1 MEHYDILII
10 GGGAAGIAA
19 AKAAVAADCKSVA
32 LVDRKPA
39 LGGVLLQCAHRGFG
53 EGLTG
58 KEYTAELLRH
68 FPDGITLILNT
79 TVLSVEKTK
88 IARLSG
94 GRTISFCELIYAA
107 GCREIPMGALPI
119 AGTRPRGIYTAGQM
133 QEMMNLYGFCPEGPV
148 VILGSGDIGLI
159 MAAQIAALSIPVTL
173 VERKDTCGGL
183 ARNRR
188 CLTQFPIRLICSRTI
203 ETVHG
208 ERTLEGCRLSGGE
221 YLPCKTLLIA
231 AGLRPD
237 RDLIAGIGN
246 PSWLHLCGNCNAVQP
261 MVEGVTAEGTRVG
274 RAAALTLRRRETA
287 EETACRQR

>member
-1 MEHYDILII
+1 MEHFDILII
-10 GGGAAGIAA
+10 GGGAAGVAA
-19 AKAAVAADCKSVA
+19 ADAAADAGCKSVA

-58 KEYTAELLRH
+58 TEYAHTLLRD
-68 FPDGITLILNT
+68 FSKDISLFLNT

-88 IARLSG
+88 IAHLSG

-133 QEMMNLYGFCPEGPV
+133 QEMMNIYGFCPEGPV

-173 VERKDTCGGL
+173 VEQKDTCGGL
-183 ARNRR
+183 VRNRR
-188 CLTQFPIRLICSRTI
+188 CLAEYPIRLICGQTI
-203 ETVHG
+203 TEVKGYPALT
-208 ERTLEGCRLSGGE
+208 GCRLSGGE
-221 YLPCKTLLIA
+221 YLPCKQLLIA

-237 RDLIAGIGN
+237 RALIAALGN
-246 PSWLHLCGNCNAVQP
+246 PPWLHLCGNCNVVHP
-261 MVEGVTAEGTRVG
+261 MVEGVTAEGTRAG
-274 RAAALTLRRRETA
+274 IAAALTLRRTKTA
-287 EETACRQR
+287 EETACKQR

>member
-1 MEHYDILII
+1 MEHFDILII

-58 KEYTAELLRH
+58 KEYTAGLLRH

-94 GRTISFCELIYAA
+94 GRAISFCALIYAA

-148 VILGSGDIGLI
+148 VILGSGDLGLI
-159 MAAQIAALSIPVTL
+159 LAGQLSEAGCSIAAL
-173 VERKDTCGGL
+173 VEQKPHCGGM

-188 CLTQFPIRLICSRTI
+188 CIEQYRIPLLCSA
-203 ETVHG
+203 TVSRVCG
-208 ERTLEGCRLSGGE
+208 GAALEGVMIKNLATGE
-221 YLPCKTLLIA
+221 EAYLPCKSLLIA
-231 AGLRPD
+231 VGYEPERELVRGLEG
-237 RDLIAGIGN
+237 AE
-246 PSWLHLCGNCNAVQP
+246 WLRLCGNCREIHP
-261 MVEGVTAEGTRVG
+261 MIESVITEGKTAGYACVT
-274 RAAALTLRRRETA
+274 
-287 EETACRQR
+287 